1 MKWSC
6 GVFKQHETNWP
17 RTNSGRFDLGGSDKF
32 GVKICFV
39 RFSNQNNLKGTKGV
53 RMKTIVSLVVVLVIA
68 SAASLQA
75 ADAKA
80 LWDANCAQCH
90 GKSGNAD
97 TKMGKTLNAK
107 DLTDSKV
114 QEAFSDAKAAES
126 IKNGVKENGK
136 TTMKAFGG
144 KLSEDDIKALV
155 AYVRTLKK

>member
-1 MKWSC
+1 MK
-6 GVFKQHETNWP
+6 VIVT
-17 RTNSGRFDLGGSDKF
+17 L
-32 GVKICFV
+32 
-39 RFSNQNNLKGTKGV
+39 
-53 RMKTIVSLVVVLVIA
+53 IVSLFAA
-68 SAASLQA
+68 SAVSLRA

-80 LWDANCAQCH
+80 NWDANCAQCH
-90 GKSGNAD
+90 GKTGNAD

-114 QEAFSDAKAAES
+114 QAAFTDAKATES

-144 KLSEDDIKALV
+144 KLTDDEIKALV

>member
-1 MKWSC
+1 MK
-6 GVFKQHETNWP
+6 VI
-17 RTNSGRFDLGGSDKF
+17 
-32 GVKICFV
+32 V
-39 RFSNQNNLKGTKGV
+39 
-53 RMKTIVSLVVVLVIA
+53 TIIISLFAASAVSLR
-68 SAASLQA
+68 A

-80 LWDANCAQCH
+80 NWDANCAQCH
-90 GKSGNAD
+90 GKAGHAD

-114 QEAFSDAKAAES
+114 QAAFTDAKATES

-144 KLSEDDIKALV
+144 KLTDDEIKALV